1 MIKIIN
7 RTVEAMTLPFTI
19 SLATAQASQLEEEL
33 ERLSSA
39 ILTELERLEEK
50 FSAFRPSSLVC
61 RFQDGDRSVLFDQEF
76 QEVFA
81 LAEMA
86 RQETD
91 GAFDPYYKGG
101 YDPTGLVKGWVI
113 EEIFKTKLLPYLQ
126 HPDVEAVCL
135 NGGGDMQFATK
146 DTSDFVWKIGIE
158 NPENLQEI
166 LAVFTAKNGAIATSG
181 YSKRGQHIPS
191 QNDLQQITFMDTSLT
206 RADVW
211 ATAGLSMPENTLLDA
226 IAHHQLSGLY
236 IKPQQL
242 HFFKKGELVRD

>member
-1 MIKIIN
+1 MIEIIS

-19 SLATAQASQLEEEL
+19 SLATVSASQLEQEL
-33 ERLSSA
+33 DKLSA
-39 ILTELERLEEK
+39 GILSELERLEEK
-50 FSAFRPSSLVC
+50 FSAFRSTSLVC
-61 RFQDGDRSVLFDQEF
+61 RFQDGDKSVLLDQEF

-86 RQETD
+86 YQETE
-91 GAFDPYYKGG
+91 GAFDPYYKGI

-113 EEIFKTKLLPYLQ
+113 EELFKSKMLPYLQ

-146 DTSDFVWKIGIE
+146 ETSDFLWKIGIQ

-181 YSKRGQHIPS
+181 YSKRGQHIQS
-191 QNDLQQITFMDTSLT
+191 QNDIQQITFMDTSLT
-206 RADVW
+206 RADIW
-211 ATAGLSMPENTLLDA
+211 ATAGLSMPENALKEA
-226 IAHHQLSGLY
+226 IAQQQLSGLY
-236 IKPQQL
+236 IKSQQL
-242 HFFKKGELVRD
+242 QFFQKGEFIS

>member
-1 MIKIIN
+1 
-7 RTVEAMTLPFTI
+7 MTLPFTI
-19 SLATAQASQLEEEL
+19 SLATTQASQLEEEL
-33 ERLSSA
+33 ESLSMA

-61 RFQDGDRSVLFDQEF
+61 RFQDGDRSVLLDQEF

-86 RQETD
+86 HQETE
-91 GAFDPYYKGG
+91 GAFDPYYKGI

-113 EEIFKTKLLPYLQ
+113 EKIFQNKLHPYLQ

-181 YSKRGQHIPS
+181 YSKRGQHI
-191 QNDLQQITFMDTSLT
+191 QAKNGLQQITFMDTSLT

-211 ATAGLSMPENTLLDA
+211 ATAGLSMPENTLKEA
-226 IAHHQLSGLY
+226 IAQKQLSGLF
-236 IKPQQL
+236 IKQEQL
-242 HFFKKGELVRD
+242 QFFQKGEFIS

>member
-1 MIKIIN
+1 
-7 RTVEAMTLPFTI
+7 MTLPFTI
-19 SLATAQASQLEEEL
+19 SLAVAQASQLEEEL
-33 ERLSSA
+33 DSLSLE
-39 ILTELERLEEK
+39 ILTELEGLEEK

-61 RFQDGDRSVLFDQEF
+61 RFQDGDMSVLLDREF

-86 RQETD
+86 HQETE
-91 GAFDPYYKGG
+91 GAFDPYYKGI

-113 EEIFKTKLLPYLQ
+113 EKIFQNKLHPYLQ

-158 NPENLQEI
+158 NPENLKEI

-181 YSKRGQHIPS
+181 YSKRGQHIQS
-191 QNDLQQITFMDTSLT
+191 QNDIQQITFMDTSLT

-211 ATAGLSMPENTLLDA
+211 ATAGLSIPENALKEA
-226 IAHHQLSGLY
+226 IAQQQLSGLY
-236 IKPQQL
+236 IKSQQL
-242 HFFKKGELVRD
+242 QFFQKGEFIS

>member
-1 MIKIIN
+1 MIQIIS

-19 SLATAQASQLEEEL
+19 SLATVSASQLEQEL
-33 ERLSSA
+33 DKLSA
-39 ILTELERLEEK
+39 GILSELERLEEK
-50 FSAFRPSSLVC
+50 FSAFRSTSLVC
-61 RFQDGDRSVLFDQEF
+61 RFQDGDKSVLLDQEF

-86 RQETD
+86 YQETE
-91 GAFDPYYKGG
+91 GAFDPYYKGI

-113 EEIFKTKLLPYLQ
+113 EELFKSKMLPYLQ
-126 HPDVEAVCL
+126 HPNVEAVCL

-146 DTSDFVWKIGIE
+146 ETSDFLWKIGIE

-181 YSKRGQHIPS
+181 YSKRGQHIQS
-191 QNDLQQITFMDTSLT
+191 QNDIQQITFMDTSLT

-211 ATAGLSMPENTLLDA
+211 ATAGLSMPENALKEA
-226 IAHHQLSGLY
+226 IAQQQLSGLY
-236 IKPQQL
+236 IKSQQL
-242 HFFKKGELVRD
+242 QFFQKGEFIS

>member
-1 MIKIIN
+1 MIQIIS

-19 SLATAQASQLEEEL
+19 SLAVTQASQLEEEL
-33 ERLSSA
+33 ESLSLE
-39 ILTELERLEEK
+39 ILAELERLEEK
-50 FSAFRPSSLVC
+50 FSAFRPSSMVC
-61 RFQDGDRSVLFDQEF
+61 RFQDGDRSVLLDQEF

-86 RQETD
+86 HQETE
-91 GAFDPYYKGG
+91 GAFDPYYKGI
-101 YDPTGLVKGWVI
+101 YDRTGLVKGWVI
-113 EEIFKTKLLPYLQ
+113 EKIFQNKLHPYLQ

-146 DTSDFVWKIGIE
+146 NTSDFVWKIGIE

-181 YSKRGQHIPS
+181 YSKRGQHI
-191 QNDLQQITFMDTSLT
+191 QAKNDLQQITFMDSSLT

-211 ATAGLSMPENTLLDA
+211 ATAGLSMPENTLKEA
-226 IAHHQLSGLY
+226 IAQQQLSGLY
-236 IKPQQL
+236 IKSQQL
-242 HFFKKGELVRD
+242 QFFQKGEFIS

>member
-1 MIKIIN
+1 MIQIIS

-19 SLATAQASQLEEEL
+19 SLAVTQASQLEDEL
-33 ERLSSA
+33 ESLSLE
-39 ILTELERLEEK
+39 ILSELERLEEK

-61 RFQDGDRSVLFDQEF
+61 RFQDGDRSVLLDQEF

-86 RQETD
+86 HLETK
-91 GAFDPYYKGG
+91 GAFDPYYKGI

-113 EEIFKTKLLPYLQ
+113 EKIFQNKLHPYLQ

-166 LAVFTAKNGAIATSG
+166 LAIFTAKNGAIATSG
-181 YSKRGQHIPS
+181 YSKRGQHI
-191 QNDLQQITFMDTSLT
+191 QAKNDLQQITFMDNSLT
-206 RADVW
+206 MADVW
-211 ATAGLSMPENTLLDA
+211 ATAGLSIPENALNEA
-226 IAHHQLSGLY
+226 IARQQLSGLY
-236 IKPQQL
+236 IKSQQL
-242 HFFKKGELVRD
+242 QFFQKGEFIS

>member
-1 MIKIIN
+1 MINIIN

-19 SLATAQASQLEEEL
+19 SLAVTQASQLEEEL
-33 ERLSSA
+33 ESLSLE
-39 ILTELERLEEK
+39 ILAELERLEEK

-61 RFQDGDRSVLFDQEF
+61 RFQDGDRSVLLDHEF

-86 RQETD
+86 HRETE
-91 GAFDPYYKGG
+91 GAFDPYYKGI

-113 EEIFKTKLLPYLQ
+113 EHIFQTKLLPYLQ

-146 DTSDFVWKIGIE
+146 ETSDFLWKIGIE

-166 LAVFTAKNGAIATSG
+166 LAVFSAKNGAIATSG
-181 YSKRGQHIPS
+181 YSKRGQHIQS
-191 QNDLQQITFMDTSLT
+191 QNDIQQITFMDTSLT
-206 RADVW
+206 RADIW
-211 ATAGLSMPENTLLDA
+211 ATAGLSIPENALNEA
-226 IAHHQLSGLY
+226 IARQQLSGLY
-236 IKPQQL
+236 IKSQQL
-242 HFFKKGELVRD
+242 QFFQKGEFIS

>member
-1 MIKIIN
+1 MIQIIS

-19 SLATAQASQLEEEL
+19 SLAVTQASQLEEEL
-33 ERLSSA
+33 ESLSMA

-61 RFQDGDRSVLFDQEF
+61 RFQDGDRSVLLDQEF

-86 RQETD
+86 HQETE
-91 GAFDPYYKGG
+91 GAFDPYYKGI

-113 EEIFKTKLLPYLQ
+113 EKIFQNKLNPYLQ

-181 YSKRGQHIPS
+181 YSKRGQHIQA
-191 QNDLQQITFMDTSLT
+191 QNDIQQITFMDTNLT

-211 ATAGLSMPENTLLDA
+211 ATAGLSMPENALNEA
-226 IAHHQLSGLY
+226 IARQQLSGLY
-236 IKPQQL
+236 IKSQQL
-242 HFFKKGELVRD
+242 QFFQKGEFIS

>member
-1 MIKIIN
+1 MINIIN

-19 SLATAQASQLEEEL
+19 SLAVTQASQLEEEL
-33 ERLSSA
+33 ESLSLE
-39 ILTELERLEEK
+39 ILAELERLEEK

-61 RFQDGDRSVLFDQEF
+61 RFQDGDRSVLLDQEF

-86 RQETD
+86 YQETE
-91 GAFDPYYKGG
+91 GAFDPYYKGI

-113 EEIFKTKLLPYLQ
+113 EELFKSKMLPYLQ
-126 HPDVEAVCL
+126 HPAVEAVCL

-146 DTSDFVWKIGIE
+146 ETSDFLWKIGIE

-166 LAVFTAKNGAIATSG
+166 LAVFSAKNGAIATSG
-181 YSKRGQHIPS
+181 YSKRGQHIQS
-191 QNDLQQITFMDTSLT
+191 KNGLQQITIMDTSLT

-211 ATAGLSMPENTLLDA
+211 ATAGLSMPENKLAQA
-226 IAHHQLSGLY
+226 IAHHQLSGLA

-242 HFFKKGELVRD
+242 QFFQKGEFIS

>member
-1 MIKIIN
+1 MIQIIS

-19 SLATAQASQLEEEL
+19 SLAVTQASQLEEEL
-33 ERLSSA
+33 ESLSLE
-39 ILTELERLEEK
+39 ILAELERLEEK
-50 FSAFRPSSLVC
+50 FSAFRPSSMVC
-61 RFQDGDRSVLFDQEF
+61 RFQDGDRSVLLDQEF

-86 RQETD
+86 HRETE
-91 GAFDPYYKGG
+91 GAFDPYYKGI

-113 EEIFKTKLLPYLQ
+113 EKIFQNKLHPYLQ
-126 HPDVEAVCL
+126 HPDVEAICL

-181 YSKRGQHIPS
+181 YSKRGQHI
-191 QNDLQQITFMDTSLT
+191 QAKNDLQQITFMDSSLT

-211 ATAGLSMPENTLLDA
+211 ATAGLSMPENTLKEA
-226 IAHHQLSGLY
+226 IAQQQLSGLY
-236 IKPQQL
+236 IKSQQL
-242 HFFKKGELVRD
+242 QFFQKGEFIS

>member
-1 MIKIIN
+1 MIKIIS

-19 SLATAQASQLEEEL
+19 SLATTQTRQLEDEL
-33 ERLSSA
+33 ERLSST
-39 ILTELERLEEK
+39 ILSELERLEEK
-50 FSAFRPSSLVC
+50 FSAFRSTSMVC
-61 RFQDGDRSVLFDQEF
+61 RFQNGDKSVLLDNEF
-76 QEVFA
+76 QEVFT

-86 RQETD
+86 YQETD
-91 GAFDPYYKGG
+91 GAFDPYYKGV

-113 EEIFKTKLLPYLQ
+113 EEIFKTTLLPYLQ

-146 DTSDFVWKIGIE
+146 EASAFVWKIGIE
-158 NPENLQEI
+158 NPENLQEM

-181 YSKRGQHIPS
+181 YSKRGQHIQS
-191 QNDLQQITFMDTSLT
+191 KNDLQQITFMDTSLT

-211 ATAGLSMPENTLLDA
+211 ATAGLSMPENKLVQV

-242 HFFKKGELVRD
+242 QFFQKGEFIS

>member
-1 MIKIIN
+1 MIQIIS

-19 SLATAQASQLEEEL
+19 SLAVTQASQLEDEL
-33 ERLSSA
+33 ESLSLE
-39 ILTELERLEEK
+39 ILAELERLEEK

-61 RFQDGDRSVLFDQEF
+61 RFQDGDRSVLLDQEF

-86 RQETD
+86 HLETK
-91 GAFDPYYKGG
+91 GAFDPYYKGI

-113 EEIFKTKLLPYLQ
+113 EKIFQNKLHPYLQ
-126 HPDVEAVCL
+126 HPDVEAICL
-135 NGGGDMQFATK
+135 NGGGDMQFAAK

-158 NPENLQEI
+158 NPENLKEI

-181 YSKRGQHIPS
+181 YSKRGQHI
-191 QNDLQQITFMDTSLT
+191 QAKNDLQQITFMDSSLT

-211 ATAGLSMPENTLLDA
+211 ATAGLSMPENALKEA
-226 IAHHQLSGLY
+226 IAQQQLSGLY
-236 IKPQQL
+236 IKSQQL
-242 HFFKKGELVRD
+242 QFFQKGEFIS

>member
-1 MIKIIN
+1 MIQIIS

-19 SLATAQASQLEEEL
+19 SLAVTQASQLEDEL
-33 ERLSSA
+33 ESLSLE
-39 ILTELERLEEK
+39 ILAELERLEEK

-61 RFQDGDRSVLFDQEF
+61 RFQDGDRSVLLDQEF

-86 RQETD
+86 YQETD
-91 GAFDPYYKGG
+91 GAFDPYYKGI

-113 EEIFKTKLLPYLQ
+113 EKIFQNKLHPYLQ

-166 LAVFTAKNGAIATSG
+166 LAIFTAKNGAIATSG
-181 YSKRGQHIPS
+181 YSKRGQHI
-191 QNDLQQITFMDTSLT
+191 QAKNGLQQITIMDTSLT

-211 ATAGLSMPENTLLDA
+211 ATAGLSMPENKLAQA
-226 IAHHQLSGLY
+226 IAHHQLSGLA

-242 HFFKKGELVRD
+242 QFFQKGEFIS

>member
-1 MIKIIN
+1 MIQIIS

-19 SLATAQASQLEEEL
+19 SLAVTQASQLEEEL
-33 ERLSSA
+33 ESLSLE
-39 ILTELERLEEK
+39 ILAELERLEEK

-86 RQETD
+86 YQETE
-91 GAFDPYYKGG
+91 GAFDPYYKGI

-113 EEIFKTKLLPYLQ
+113 EELFKSKMLPYLQ

-146 DTSDFVWKIGIE
+146 ETSDFLWKIGIE

-181 YSKRGQHIPS
+181 YSKRGQHI
-191 QNDLQQITFMDTSLT
+191 QAKNDLQQITFMDSSLT
-206 RADVW
+206 SADVW
-211 ATAGLSMPENTLLDA
+211 ATAGLSMPENTLKEA
-226 IAHHQLSGLY
+226 IAQQQLSGLY
-236 IKPQQL
+236 IKSQQL
-242 HFFKKGELVRD
+242 QFFQKGEFIS

>member
-1 MIKIIN
+1 MINIIN

-19 SLATAQASQLEEEL
+19 SLAVTQASQLEEEL
-33 ERLSSA
+33 ESLSLD
-39 ILTELERLEEK
+39 ILAELEGLEEK
-50 FSAFRPSSLVC
+50 FSAFRPSSMVC
-61 RFQDGDRSVLFDQEF
+61 RFQDGDRSVLLDQEF

-86 RQETD
+86 HRETE
-91 GAFDPYYKGG
+91 GAFDPYYKGI

-113 EEIFKTKLLPYLQ
+113 EHIFQTKLLPYLQ

-146 DTSDFVWKIGIE
+146 EASSFVWKIGIE

-166 LAVFTAKNGAIATSG
+166 LAVFAAKNGAIATSG
-181 YSKRGQHIPS
+181 YSKRGQHI
-191 QNDLQQITFMDTSLT
+191 QAKNDLQQITFMDTSLT

-211 ATAGLSMPENTLLDA
+211 ATAGLSMPENALKEA
-226 IAHHQLSGLY
+226 IEQKQLSGLF
-236 IKPQQL
+236 IKQEQL
-242 HFFKKGELVRD
+242 QFFQKGEFIS

>member
-1 MIKIIN
+1 
-7 RTVEAMTLPFTI
+7 MTLPFTI

-33 ERLSSA
+33 DSLSLE

-61 RFQDGDRSVLFDQEF
+61 RFQDGDRSVLLDQEF
-76 QEVFA
+76 QEVFS

-86 RQETD
+86 HQETD
-91 GAFDPYYKGG
+91 GAFDPYYKGI

-113 EEIFKTKLLPYLQ
+113 EKIFQNKLHPYLQ

-181 YSKRGQHIPS
+181 YSKRGQHI
-191 QNDLQQITFMDTSLT
+191 QAKNDLHQITFMDSSLT

-211 ATAGLSMPENTLLDA
+211 ATAGLTMPETKLAQA
-226 IAHHQLSGLY
+226 IAHHQLSGLA
-236 IKPQQL
+236 IKPQLLQ
-242 HFFKKGELVRD
+242 FFQKGEFIS

>member
-1 MIKIIN
+1 MIQIIS

-19 SLATAQASQLEEEL
+19 SLAVTQASQLEDEL
-33 ERLSSA
+33 ESLSLE
-39 ILTELERLEEK
+39 ILAELERLEEK

-61 RFQDGDRSVLFDQEF
+61 RFQDGDRSVLLDQEF

-86 RQETD
+86 YQETD
-91 GAFDPYYKGG
+91 GAFDSYYKGI

-113 EEIFKTKLLPYLQ
+113 EKIFQNKLHPYLQ

-166 LAVFTAKNGAIATSG
+166 LAIFTAKNGAIATSG
-181 YSKRGQHIPS
+181 YSKRGQHI
-191 QNDLQQITFMDTSLT
+191 QAKNDLQQITFMDNSLT
-206 RADVW
+206 MADVW
-211 ATAGLSMPENTLLDA
+211 ATAGLSIPENALNEA
-226 IAHHQLSGLY
+226 IARQQLSGLY
-236 IKPQQL
+236 IKSQQL
-242 HFFKKGELVRD
+242 QFFQKGEFIS

>member
-1 MIKIIN
+1 
-7 RTVEAMTLPFTI
+7 MTLPFTI
-19 SLATAQASQLEEEL
+19 SLAVTQASQLEEEL
-33 ERLSSA
+33 ESLSLE
-39 ILTELERLEEK
+39 ILAELERLEEK

-61 RFQDGDRSVLFDQEF
+61 RFQDGDRSVLLDQEF

-86 RQETD
+86 YQETE
-91 GAFDPYYKGG
+91 GAFDPYYKGI

-113 EEIFKTKLLPYLQ
+113 EELFKSKMLPYLQ
-126 HPDVEAVCL
+126 HPAVEAVCL

-146 DTSDFVWKIGIE
+146 ETSDFLWKIGIE

-166 LAVFTAKNGAIATSG
+166 LAVFSAKNGAIATSG
-181 YSKRGQHIPS
+181 YSKRGQHIQS
-191 QNDLQQITFMDTSLT
+191 KNGLQQITIMDTSLT

-211 ATAGLSMPENTLLDA
+211 ATAGLSMPENKLAQA
-226 IAHHQLSGLY
+226 IAHHQLSGLA

-242 HFFKKGELVRD
+242 QFFQKGEFIS

>member
-1 MIKIIN
+1 MIQIIS

-19 SLATAQASQLEEEL
+19 SLAVTQASQLEEEL
-33 ERLSSA
+33 ESLSLE
-39 ILTELERLEEK
+39 ILAELERLEEK

-61 RFQDGDRSVLFDQEF
+61 RFQDGDRSVLLDQEF

-86 RQETD
+86 YQETD
-91 GAFDPYYKGG
+91 GAFDSYYKGI

-113 EEIFKTKLLPYLQ
+113 EKIFQNKLHPYLQ

-146 DTSDFVWKIGIE
+146 EASSFVWKIGIE

-166 LAVFTAKNGAIATSG
+166 LAVFTVKNGAIATSG
-181 YSKRGQHIPS
+181 YSKRGQHI
-191 QNDLQQITFMDTSLT
+191 QAKNDLQQITFMDSSLT

-211 ATAGLSMPENTLLDA
+211 ATAGLSIPENALKEA
-226 IAHHQLSGLY
+226 IAQKQLSGLF
-236 IKPQQL
+236 IKQEQL
-242 HFFKKGELVRD
+242 QFFQKGEFIS

>member
-1 MIKIIN
+1 MINIIN

-19 SLATAQASQLEEEL
+19 SLATTQASQLEEEL
-33 ERLSSA
+33 ESLSMA

-61 RFQDGDRSVLFDQEF
+61 RFQDGDRSVLLDQEF

-86 RQETD
+86 HQETE
-91 GAFDPYYKGG
+91 GAFDPYYKGI

-113 EEIFKTKLLPYLQ
+113 EKIFQNKLHPYLQ

-181 YSKRGQHIPS
+181 YSKRGQHI
-191 QNDLQQITFMDTSLT
+191 QAKNGLQQITFMDTSLT

-211 ATAGLSMPENTLLDA
+211 ATAGLSMPENTLKEA
-226 IAHHQLSGLY
+226 IAQKQLSGLF
-236 IKPQQL
+236 IKQEQL
-242 HFFKKGELVRD
+242 QFFQKGEFIS

>member
-1 MIKIIN
+1 
-7 RTVEAMTLPFTI
+7 MTLPFTI
-19 SLATAQASQLEEEL
+19 SLAVTQASQLEDEL
-33 ERLSSA
+33 ERLSLE
-39 ILTELERLEEK
+39 ILAELERLEEK

-61 RFQDGDRSVLFDQEF
+61 RFQDGDRSVLLDQEF

-86 RQETD
+86 YQETD
-91 GAFDPYYKGG
+91 GAFDPYYKGI

-113 EEIFKTKLLPYLQ
+113 EKIFQNKLHPYLQ
-126 HPDVEAVCL
+126 HPDVEAICL

-181 YSKRGQHIPS
+181 YSKRGQHI
-191 QNDLQQITFMDTSLT
+191 QAKNGLQQITFMDTSLT

-211 ATAGLSMPENTLLDA
+211 ATAGLSMPENTLKEA
-226 IAHHQLSGLY
+226 IAQKQLSGLF
-236 IKPQQL
+236 IKQEQL
-242 HFFKKGELVRD
+242 HFFQKGEFIS

>member
-1 MIKIIN
+1 MIQIIS

-19 SLATAQASQLEEEL
+19 SLAVTQASPLEEEL
-33 ERLSSA
+33 ESLSLS
-39 ILTELERLEEK
+39 ILSELERLEEK

-61 RFQDGDRSVLFDQEF
+61 RFQDGDRSVLLDQEF

-86 RQETD
+86 HQETD
-91 GAFDPYYKGG
+91 GAFDPYYRGI

-113 EEIFKTKLLPYLQ
+113 EKIFQNKLHPYLQ
-126 HPDVEAVCL
+126 HPDVEAICL

-166 LAVFTAKNGAIATSG
+166 IAVFTAKNGAIATSG
-181 YSKRGQHIPS
+181 YSKRGQHI
-191 QNDLQQITFMDTSLT
+191 QAKNDLQQITFMDNSLT
-206 RADVW
+206 MADVW
-211 ATAGLSMPENTLLDA
+211 ATAGLSIPENALNEA
-226 IAHHQLSGLY
+226 IARQQLSGLY
-236 IKPQQL
+236 IKSQQL
-242 HFFKKGELVRD
+242 QFFQKGEFIS

>member
-1 MIKIIN
+1 MIQIIS

-19 SLATAQASQLEEEL
+19 SLATVSASQLEQEL
-33 ERLSSA
+33 DKLSA
-39 ILTELERLEEK
+39 GILSELERLEEK
-50 FSAFRPSSLVC
+50 FSAFRSTSLVC
-61 RFQDGDRSVLFDQEF
+61 RFQDGDKSVLLDQEF

-86 RQETD
+86 YQETE
-91 GAFDPYYKGG
+91 GAFDPYYKGI

-113 EEIFKTKLLPYLQ
+113 EELFKSKMLPYFQ
-126 HPDVEAVCL
+126 HPAVEAVCL

-146 DTSDFVWKIGIE
+146 ETSDFLWKIGIE

-181 YSKRGQHIPS
+181 YSKRGQHIQS
-191 QNDLQQITFMDTSLT
+191 QNDIQQITFMDTSLT

-211 ATAGLSMPENTLLDA
+211 ATAGLSMPENALKEA
-226 IAHHQLSGLY
+226 IAQQQLSGLY
-236 IKPQQL
+236 IKSQQL
-242 HFFKKGELVRD
+242 QFFQKGEFIS

>member
-1 MIKIIN
+1 MIQIIS

-19 SLATAQASQLEEEL
+19 SLAVTQASQLEDEL
-33 ERLSSA
+33 ESLSLE
-39 ILTELERLEEK
+39 ILAELERLEEK

-61 RFQDGDRSVLFDQEF
+61 RFQDGDRSVLLDQEF

-86 RQETD
+86 HLETK
-91 GAFDPYYKGG
+91 GAFDPCYKGI

-113 EEIFKTKLLPYLQ
+113 EKIFQNKLHPYLQ
-126 HPDVEAVCL
+126 HPVVEAICL

-158 NPENLQEI
+158 NPENLKEI

-181 YSKRGQHIPS
+181 YSKRGQHI
-191 QNDLQQITFMDTSLT
+191 QAKNDLQQITFMDSSLT

>member
-1 MIKIIN
+1 
-7 RTVEAMTLPFTI
+7 MTLPFTI
-19 SLATAQASQLEEEL
+19 SLAVTQASQLEDEL
-33 ERLSSA
+33 ESLSLE
-39 ILTELERLEEK
+39 ILAELERLEEK

-61 RFQDGDRSVLFDQEF
+61 RFQDGDRLVLLDQEF

-86 RQETD
+86 HQETD
-91 GAFDPYYKGG
+91 GAFDPYYKGI

-113 EEIFKTKLLPYLQ
+113 EKIFQNKLHPYLQ
-126 HPDVEAVCL
+126 HPDVEAICL

-166 LAVFTAKNGAIATSG
+166 IAVFTAKNGAIATSG
-181 YSKRGQHIPS
+181 YSKRGQHI
-191 QNDLQQITFMDTSLT
+191 QAKNGLQQITFMDTSLT

-211 ATAGLSMPENTLLDA
+211 ATAGLSMPENTLKEA
-226 IAHHQLSGLY
+226 ITQQHLSGLY
-236 IKPQQL
+236 IKSQQL
-242 HFFKKGELVRD
+242 QFFQKGEFIS

>member
-1 MIKIIN
+1 MIQIIS

-19 SLATAQASQLEEEL
+19 SLATVSASQLDQEL
-33 ERLSSA
+33 DKLSVG
-39 ILTELERLEEK
+39 ILSELERLEEK
-50 FSAFRPSSLVC
+50 FSAFRSTSLVC
-61 RFQDGDRSVLFDQEF
+61 RFQDGDRSVLLDHEF

-86 RQETD
+86 HRETE
-91 GAFDPYYKGG
+91 GAFDPYYKGI

-113 EEIFKTKLLPYLQ
+113 EHIFQTKLLPYLQ

-146 DTSDFVWKIGIE
+146 EASSFVWKIGIE

-166 LAVFTAKNGAIATSG
+166 LAVFSAKNGAIATSG
-181 YSKRGQHIPS
+181 YSKRGQHIQS
-191 QNDLQQITFMDTSLT
+191 KNGLQQITFMDTSLT
-206 RADVW
+206 RADIW
-211 ATAGLSMPENTLLDA
+211 ATAGLSMPENKLAQA
-226 IAHHQLSGLY
+226 IAHHQLSGLA

-242 HFFKKGELVRD
+242 QFFQKGEFIS

>member
-1 MIKIIN
+1 
-7 RTVEAMTLPFTI
+7 MTLPFTI
-19 SLATAQASQLEEEL
+19 SLATTQASQLEDEL
-33 ERLSSA
+33 ESLSLE
-39 ILTELERLEEK
+39 ILAELERLEEK

-61 RFQDGDRSVLFDQEF
+61 RFQDGDRSVLLDQEF
-76 QEVFA
+76 QEIFA

-86 RQETD
+86 YQETD
-91 GAFDPYYKGG
+91 GAFDPCYKGI

-113 EEIFKTKLLPYLQ
+113 EKIFQNKLHPYLQ
-126 HPDVEAVCL
+126 HPVVEAICL

-158 NPENLQEI
+158 NPENLKEI

-181 YSKRGQHIPS
+181 YSKRGQHI
-191 QNDLQQITFMDTSLT
+191 QAKNDLQQITFMDSSLT

>member
-1 MIKIIN
+1 MINIIN

-19 SLATAQASQLEEEL
+19 SLATVQESQLEEEL
-33 ERLSSA
+33 DSLSLE

-61 RFQDGDRSVLFDQEF
+61 RFQDGDRSVLLDQEF
-76 QEVFA
+76 QEVFS
-81 LAEMA
+81 LVEMA
-86 RQETD
+86 HQETD
-91 GAFDPYYKGG
+91 GAFDPYYKGV

-113 EEIFKTKLLPYLQ
+113 EKIFQNKLLPYLQ

-146 DTSDFVWKIGIE
+146 EASSFVWKIGIE
-158 NPENLQEI
+158 NPDNLQEI

-181 YSKRGQHIPS
+181 YSKRGQHIQS
-191 QNDLQQITFMDTSLT
+191 QNDIQQITFMDTSLT